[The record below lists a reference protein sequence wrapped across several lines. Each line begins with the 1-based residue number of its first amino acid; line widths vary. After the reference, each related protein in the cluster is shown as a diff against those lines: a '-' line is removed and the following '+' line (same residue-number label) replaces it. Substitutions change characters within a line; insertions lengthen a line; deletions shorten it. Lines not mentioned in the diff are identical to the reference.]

1 MIKLDIREYCQACT
15 EFEPRVTQ
23 RPEQLNRDF
32 GGDLCFYGDTI
43 VECEHLRHCEAIYN
57 YLKRSDNDV

>member
-23 RPEQLNRDF
+23 RPEKLNRDF

-43 VECEHLRHCEAIYN
+43 VECEHRRHCEALYN
-57 YLKRSDNDV
+57 YLKRSDNDA